1 MACEALGL
9 GCCVFMIRKS
19 YDEKPY
25 RRYLM
30 RMAGADVYSSPS
42 ELTSTGRQILR
53 DDPENSAVLASA

>member
-1 MACEALGL
+1 MRTLGL

-30 RMAGADVYSSPS
+30 RMAGPTCTPLPVS
-42 ELTSTGRQILR
+42 
-53 DDPENSAVLASA
+53 